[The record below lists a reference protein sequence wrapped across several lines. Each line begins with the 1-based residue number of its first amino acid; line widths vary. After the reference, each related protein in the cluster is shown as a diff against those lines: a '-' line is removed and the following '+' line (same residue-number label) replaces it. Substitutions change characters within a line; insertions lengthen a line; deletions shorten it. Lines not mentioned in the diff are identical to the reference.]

1 MIAKQQSDKIYAV
14 RRNYN
19 EEFLVALTNIKK
31 DTEQIFN
38 RLDKINGTIG
48 DYPITKERLNNACVK
63 IEELDTDINEKL
75 VPVITNIK
83 IKIWSVSAV
92 VGVICGSI
100 GSGVGFLIQKLGGA

>member
-1 MIAKQQSDKIYAV
+1 MVKQQSNKIYAV

-48 DYPITKERLNNACVK
+48 DYPITKERLNNACIK
-63 IEELDTDINEKL
+63 IEELDTTITDKL
-75 VPVITNIK
+75 VPVITSIK
-83 IKIWSVSAV
+83 IKIWSVAAV
-92 VGVICGSI
+92 VGVICGSL
-100 GSGVGFLIQKLGGA
+100 GSGVSFLVQKLGGA